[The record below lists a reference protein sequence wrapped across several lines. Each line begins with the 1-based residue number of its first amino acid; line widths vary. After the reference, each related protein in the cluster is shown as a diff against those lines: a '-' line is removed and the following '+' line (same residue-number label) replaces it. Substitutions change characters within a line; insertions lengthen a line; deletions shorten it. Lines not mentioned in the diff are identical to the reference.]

1 MCKLTITNNYKHI
14 TRQQFILTLP
24 LSVKVN
30 VFLPKL
36 LDMIYNMFVI
46 ISNNL
51 IKSLEIWLEVVMNK
65 KFLIVGIV
73 LGTMLAVLTPNTF
86 GGLTFALMVGLLG
99 GLISYKIEK
108 KQSI

>member
-1 MCKLTITNNYKHI
+1 
-14 TRQQFILTLP
+14 
-24 LSVKVN
+24 
-30 VFLPKL
+30 
-36 LDMIYNMFVI
+36 
-46 ISNNL
+46 
-51 IKSLEIWLEVVMNK
+51 MNK